1 MISRSELNQ
10 EPRRSFDAWLS
21 RGQAVK
27 AGHNQHK
34 QNAGTT
40 VSFSPAYPSLKHQ
53 TVLSLLENMWEQT
66 LSGLIKALRSSKD
79 DEKRVIQQALSEI
92 AQEVKSTDLD
102 LKAAAILKL
111 CYLDMLGY
119 PQLSSYGFN
128 VVECMSSSKV
138 YIKQIGYLAASQSF
152 GPNTEVSM
160 LTTNLVKKDLV
171 THSNQPMSFLNL
183 TNGNYLNSSAPV
195 LCIAL
200 SSLPHL
206 LNSQNS
212 ADLSSDL
219 ISMLNHSKP
228 IIRKRAITA
237 IHTLANVDM
246 TRMMEEQGDLSYD
259 RYTSSGD
266 SMLSKTMDTWVER
279 FREKLLDDDIGVVSS
294 TVNVIC
300 ELASK
305 CPWPWLELAAEL
317 YDLLKLKKNNWM
329 MIKIVKTFTVLTP
342 IEPRLTKKL
351 LPALSDVISTTNAMS
366 LLYECIHAILASGML
381 THATSAEESHKLA
394 KICIDKLA
402 QFLDHVDQNLR
413 YMALV
418 GLKKLVP
425 SHPEL
430 LEGYLETILELI
442 HEVDPMLNIPALDLL
457 EGIQYHS
464 QTLKNTVDYLLN
476 KLEGQRQSPN
486 SERAGQSDA
495 VKALMLIQLSSKPS
509 HQSSTMAFNHKL
521 RIINV
526 IITICSKSAY
536 SHISDFNWFLEVLV
550 RLIRLLVASE
560 TQRMHQSSHSDNTD
574 GSHSVTRLANV
585 LIDVSSRVK
594 DIRPY
599 AVNKML
605 SLLHDDTFLDNITS
619 EYCSAND
626 YERSNI
632 NSCGTDNEGTSSA
645 SNLVTAAIWIC
656 GEYSDS
662 EYVDLK
668 DLISTL
674 FKRQL
679 ILDNCTRLPQISTF
693 ALHNGLKVFVK
704 WLRDI
709 VDSWYSESYSDE
721 NYTEES
727 FHVTQTT
734 GTDGSVIDHQSPKQ
748 SPVEFELGQLN
759 RLILAISDRA
769 RDLVKQKDVW
779 TSSNFFPTI
788 DHVQLLDRANE
799 VDRLMNLINRE
810 LIGYR
815 PPTRP
820 NLKTREHSDE
830 THHPEIYG
838 MSLFGEANPFATTS
852 SSPDEGFHRSVGG
865 MNNGDTNSSTVS
877 PKPKQ
882 VQPPY
887 WYKLL
892 LDLFFVYELKPVA
905 KSAQSMIQAPDELDL
920 DSWIPYLKNTSKQ
933 ESDPS
938 FTGLDEFGRKI
949 GEDFTNPYQN
959 NPNTPFFDDQSLE
972 QKFTQDSSR
981 KRRAKKKKDPI
992 DKEALAKAKQERID
1006 RQRDDPFYINTK
1018 TKKKQKGTGNG
1029 DDGIGGHQQTP
1040 MDLLDIDSIPIVKLD
1055 LSSLIPHDDYS
1066 PIPGPSSSGLSSNN
1080 MRPHHLL
1087 KQSHSSSS
1095 ASFISSPS
1103 RTPVIDT
1110 EGEVPDLSYLKKYN
1124 KTDSQEKMKDE
1135 SHEQGSSSISNLKT
1149 TDTNNQS
1156 DNLLANSSTS
1166 ISISQNE
1173 HILAHTPQSIKVI
1186 KKKTASSKKK
1196 KKVPTTTN
1204 NIP

>member
-1 MISRSELNQ
+1 
-10 EPRRSFDAWLS
+10 
-21 RGQAVK
+21 
-27 AGHNQHK
+27 
-34 QNAGTT
+34 
-40 VSFSPAYPSLKHQ
+40 
-53 TVLSLLENMWEQT
+53 MWEQS

-119 PQLSSYGFN
+119 PQLSSYSFN
-128 VVECMSSSKV
+128 VVECMSSNKF

-171 THSNQPMSFLNL
+171 SHSSQPMSFLNL
-183 TNGNYLNSSAPV
+183 TNGNFNSTAPV
-195 LCIAL
+195 LCLAL

-219 ISMLNHSKP
+219 VSMLNHSKP
-228 IIRKRAITA
+228 MIRKRAVTA
-237 IHTLANVDM
+237 IHTLASADM
-246 TRMMEEQGDLSYD
+246 ARMIEERGDLTRDQYAASAD
-259 RYTSSGD
+259 PAS
-266 SMLSKTMDTWVER
+266 SKTMDIWVER

-305 CPWPWLELAAEL
+305 EPWPWLELAAEL

-329 MIKIVKTFTVLTP
+329 MIKIVKIFTVLTP

-351 LPALSDVISTTNAMS
+351 LPALSDIISTTNAMS
-366 LLYECIHAILASGML
+366 LLYECIHTILASGML
-381 THATSAEESHKLA
+381 THATSAEESYKLA

-402 QFLDHVDQNLR
+402 HFLDHVDQNLR

-418 GLKKLVP
+418 GLNKLVP

-442 HEVDPMLNIPALDLL
+442 HEVDPMLTIRALDLL

-464 QTLKNTVDYLLN
+464 QTLKNTVDYLVN
-476 KLEGQRQSPN
+476 KLEGQKQHST
-486 SERAGQSDA
+486 SEGTGQSDA
-495 VKALMLIQLSSKPS
+495 VKALMSIQLSSKPS
-509 HQSSTMAFNHKL
+509 HLSPTLAPNHKL

-550 RLIRLLVASE
+550 RLIRLLVASQIE
-560 TQRMHQSSHSDNTD
+560 GTHTESNSSNTD

-585 LIDVSSRVK
+585 LIDVSSRVR

-605 SLLHDDTFLDNITS
+605 SLLHDDTFLDNIS
-619 EYCSAND
+619 ND
-626 YERSNI
+626 YCYVTDIGSSAA
-632 NSCGTDNEGTSSA
+632 NSYGPDNEGASSA

-662 EYVDLK
+662 GYVDLK
-668 DLISTL
+668 DVISTL

-679 ILDNCTRLPQISTF
+679 ILDNSSRLPQISTF

-704 WLRDI
+704 WLREI
-709 VDSWYSESYSDE
+709 VDSWYSEAHSDE
-721 NYTEES
+721 SYAEEE
-727 FHVTQTT
+727 FQMA
-734 GTDGSVIDHQSPKQ
+734 QNNSPKQ
-748 SPVEFELGQLN
+748 SRVDVELGQLN
-759 RLILAISDRA
+759 RLVSAITDRA
-769 RDLVKQKDVW
+769 RDLTKQKNSW
-779 TSSNFFPTI
+779 ASSNFFPTI

-799 VDRLMNLINRE
+799 VDRLMSLISRE

-820 NLKTREHSDE
+820 QMKVPEHQNEAS
-830 THHPEIYG
+830 HHAMYG
-838 MSLFGEANPFATTS
+838 MSSFGEANPFATS
-852 SSPDEGFHRSVGG
+852 SGSPDEGFHRSMGD
-865 MNNGDTNSSTVS
+865 MNTSVDSSMTS
-877 PKPKQ
+877 SKTKQ

-887 WYKLL
+887 WYKVLS
-892 LDLFFVYELKPVA
+892 DLFFVYELKPVA
-905 KSAQSMIQAPDELDL
+905 NSAQAMIQAPDELDL
-920 DSWIPYLKNTSKQ
+920 DSWIPYLRDTSEQ
-933 ESDPS
+933 SHS
-938 FTGLDEFGRKI
+938 CTGLDEFGRKI
-949 GEDFTNPYQN
+949 GEDFVNPYQSAASN
-959 NPNTPFFDDQSLE
+959 GPFFDDPSIDPN
-972 QKFTQDSSR
+972 FAPDSSR

-992 DKEALAKAKQERID
+992 DKEALAKARQDRIE

-1018 TKKKQKGTGNG
+1018 TRKKQKEKGHGNG
-1029 DDGIGGHQQTP
+1029 RTST
-1040 MDLLDIDSIPIVKLD
+1040 DLLDIDSIPIVKLD
-1055 LSSLIPHDDYS
+1055 LSVSHDD
-1066 PIPGPSSSGLSSNN
+1066 PPTAGPSSISNSH
-1080 MRPHHLL
+1080 RPHHLL
-1087 KQSHSSSS
+1087 KQTPSSSS
-1095 ASFISSPS
+1095 SFSSAS
-1103 RTPVIDT
+1103 RTPVIDA
-1110 EGEVPDLSYLKKYN
+1110 EGEVPDLSYLQKY
-1124 KTDSQEKMKDE
+1124 KTKRKEDGAQQKPVTA
-1135 SHEQGSSSISNLKT
+1135 LKT
-1149 TDTNNQS
+1149 SSNQREHL
-1156 DNLLANSSTS
+1156 NPNPP
-1166 ISISQNE
+1166 ISLTPNDHTHTIV
-1173 HILAHTPQSIKVI
+1173 AHTPESIKVV
-1186 KKKTASSKKK
+1186 KKKSSSKKK
-1196 KKVPTTTN
+1196 KKTDKNIVPVIN
-1204 NIP
+1204 